1 MNEEV
6 RIKSH
11 NLSLIYFIFLIILGL
26 ISLFLGFLMFYYA
39 SKGSYPEI
47 SIVIIGFLFVIFG
60 LYSIFSIY
68 SYDSI
73 FIYKDRFE
81 TRSVFGNTKKV
92 FFFKDI
98 NYWIEIYIEPS
109 PGPVRQKLTVYS
121 DKTKYKLISYFY
133 KNYPDL
139 KYAITKGKNRDH
151 NQEKKWFLKT
161 NIYHSVASTIIGLMF
176 ISFGWHNYITSTN
189 EVKSFELQTIT
200 SVMSDSAL
208 IRKGGQSSFIN
219 INIKSFP
226 SFTFRI
232 NSYAYSATNSV
243 GFFTNVGPNH
253 TISIDVL
260 KDDYQKK
267 LSEEKKL
274 DLFDKYVNFSEIS
287 VYGLRDKNRVYLDL
301 EGYNSKA
308 KEGKQR
314 DSLLL
319 TIAGLLCLIG
329 AYSLFRDK

>member
-1 MNEEV
+1 MNEEI

-39 SKGSYPEI
+39 SKGPYPEI

-109 PGPVRQKLTVYS
+109 PGPVRQELTVYS

-139 KYAITKGKNRDH
+139 KYDITKGKNRDH
-151 NQEKKWFLKT
+151 NQEKKWFLKN
-161 NIYHSVASTIIGLMF
+161 NIYH
-176 ISFGWHNYITSTN
+176 
-189 EVKSFELQTIT
+189 
-200 SVMSDSAL
+200 
-208 IRKGGQSSFIN
+208 
-219 INIKSFP
+219 
-226 SFTFRI
+226 
-232 NSYAYSATNSV
+232 
-243 GFFTNVGPNH
+243 
-253 TISIDVL
+253 
-260 KDDYQKK
+260 
-267 LSEEKKL
+267 
-274 DLFDKYVNFSEIS
+274 
-287 VYGLRDKNRVYLDL
+287 
-301 EGYNSKA
+301 
-308 KEGKQR
+308 
-314 DSLLL
+314 
-319 TIAGLLCLIG
+319 
-329 AYSLFRDK
+329 